1 MGLIEIIITTFLV
14 YSASLV
20 TYLLWHRL
28 LWGDA
33 RHSVPLLK
41 HLYYGQNSG
50 AGKSTHARRYEE
62 GCD

>member
-33 RHSVPLLK
+33 HHCVPLLK
-41 HLYYGQNSG
+41 HLYYGQNASS
-50 AGKSTHARRYEE
+50 GKSTHTRCYKE
-62 GCD
+62 GDD